1 MINLKQIKDCLLN
14 STKPLFQ
21 DYSHIN
27 RPEKNVDILKIFFP
41 ASLWNSPDISNI
53 EDKSRQPLVSN
64 IINGKKIQKGG
75 TSKFR
80 KEVVGILIRDNEIM
94 NDCRKLYS
102 DLLKN
107 GKVNKTT
114 FKATF
119 KEMLDGVEK
128 TEDDFLTSR
137 FIDYLSELL
146 NSSLDNF
153 LMWLALGALLQ
164 DEIEILFNKEEKIVY
179 RAEVK
184 DDEVYKYLKEK
195 QLITYTSDK
204 SSFVADIPEP
214 YFWEL
219 RRHVIRECNST
230 LILAGQSLM
239 DAFDFNN
246 SKNIIQTLQEVIKKE
261 SLHNLKI
268 IITDPIIFNAKP
280 NCKVPL
286 LDIDRAV
293 TAIIDEILPCCQQ
306 KGCKVDIYFVP
317 LLEIDHAVITDDYM
331 VFRSTKLWT
340 RSRRYKGAFV
350 LYQNIKD
357 IRDVY
362 SEYIAHK
369 EYLEIVMRNC
379 TNINTTTDIYD
390 YPETSAME
398 LHNNWRKRIASL
410 RYHCVHLHKLYS
422 TQLINYVAND
432 WTHELHIQDS
442 FVPSEDIQ
450 SYDDLFNAENLLDD
464 NTQRVLLPYIRET
477 QELLNYIV
485 KDYDSSD
492 NSGAAIY
499 PSLDLGYPNNVQRL
513 AGGFATGMFVRWQ
526 CGTSIIPVDATV
538 NVCSSSVFKLD
549 HFDPQKLTANFTK
562 YLDEE
567 VFIQASN
574 IHGYSFSFDSGN
586 HFLMIAKDIRGEYYL
601 VLHSSANEFKNS
613 YMGLYPIEDN
623 WYKGKI
629 KTYRSGNRYLRY
641 IKDEEA
647 RYFAT
652 NAKHLRNYNEQIH
665 KWLATKINAG
675 KEPNEKDINIKHHYY
690 MPTEQSIAIGTFIE
704 TPGTV
709 VPMFSNVGK
718 PVYLFRIG
726 HDNWKISI
734 DGTQKCLVPHG
745 WGQQIE
751 WVKSVSVD
759 AERNLLFLDN
769 DSITINSKSRIE
781 DDKKQV
787 RNFECGEEFLKI
799 GHKMIKGKIE
809 NILYPEY
816 LYCSS
821 LKGKLPDGNNN

>member
-1 MINLKQIKDCLLN
+1 MINLKQIKDCLLD

-21 DYSHIN
+21 DYSYIA
-27 RPEKNVDILKIFFP
+27 RPEKNVDILKFFFP
-41 ASLWNSPDISNI
+41 ASLWNSPDIFNI
-53 EDKSRQPLVSN
+53 EEKGRQPLISN
-64 IINGKKIQKGG
+64 IINGKTIKKGG

-80 KEVVGILIRDNEIM
+80 KDVVRILIRDDEIM
-94 NDCRKLYS
+94 DDCLKLYS

-107 GKVNKTT
+107 GKVNRTIFKVT
-114 FKATF
+114 FK
-119 KEMLDGVEK
+119 KILNGVERI
-128 TEDDFLTSR
+128 EDDFFTTR
-137 FIDYLSELL
+137 FVDFLSDQL

-153 LMWLALGALLQ
+153 LMWLTLGALLQ
-164 DEIEILFNKEEKIVY
+164 DEIEILYNKEEKSINSV
-179 RAEVK
+179 EVK
-184 DDEVYKYLKEK
+184 NDKIHKYLKEK
-195 QLITYTSDK
+195 QLITYVSDK
-204 SSFVADIPEP
+204 SSFVADIPEL

-219 RRHVIRECNST
+219 RRNVIKECNST

-246 SKNIIQTLQEVIKKE
+246 SKNIIQTLQEVIQKE
-261 SLHNLKI
+261 LLRNLKI
-268 IITDPIIFNAKP
+268 IITDPIIFNTKP

-293 TAIIDEILPCCQQ
+293 TAIIDEILPGCQQ
-306 KGCKVDIYFVP
+306 KGCRVDIYFVP

-350 LYQNIKD
+350 LYQNIFD
-357 IRDVY
+357 NSAIY

-369 EYLEIVMRNC
+369 EYLEIVMKNC
-379 TNINTTTDIYD
+379 TNIDPSTDIYEH
-390 YPETSAME
+390 PESSAME

-410 RYHCVHLHKLYS
+410 QYNCVHLHKLYS
-422 TQLINYVAND
+422 TQLVNYVASD

-442 FVPSEDIQ
+442 FIPSEDIH
-450 SYDDLFNAENLLDD
+450 SYDDLFNYENLLND
-464 NTQRVLLPYIRET
+464 NTQRVLLPYIRKT
-477 QELLNYIV
+477 QELLNFIV
-485 KDYDSSD
+485 KNYDSSE

-513 AGGFATGMFVRWQ
+513 SGGFATGMFVCWQ

-549 HFDPQKLTANFTK
+549 HFDPQKLTTNFTK

-623 WYKGKI
+623 WYDGKI
-629 KTYRSGNRYLRY
+629 KEHRDGNRYLRY

-665 KWLATKINAG
+665 KWLATEINGGNQLNA
-675 KEPNEKDINIKHHYY
+675 KDINIKHHYY
-690 MPTEQSIAIGTFIE
+690 MPTEQSIAIGTFVE

-709 VPMFSNVGK
+709 VPIFSNVGK

-734 DGTQKCLVPHG
+734 DGTPKCLVPHG

-751 WVKSVSVD
+751 WVNKVSVD
-759 AERNLLFLDN
+759 IERNLLFLD
-769 DSITINSKSRIE
+769 DQSITINSKSRIE

-787 RNFECGEEFLKI
+787 RNFDSGEEFLKI

-809 NILYPEY
+809 NTLYPEY